1 MWQEVVKIKMTIIK
15 MNDGLTQYG
24 AKENYTFIKK
34 LIWDANLSGE
44 KIIEITDVK
53 EGNVLINIDS
63 IFTVEET
70 TNGKSSLQEE

>member
-1 MWQEVVKIKMTIIK
+1 MTKIK
-15 MNDGLTQYG
+15 MNDGLTRYI
-24 AKENYTFIKK
+24 AKESYTFIKK

-63 IFTVEET
+63 IFTVEEIKD
-70 TNGKSSLQEE
+70 GKSSLSEK

>member
-1 MWQEVVKIKMTIIK
+1 
-15 MNDGLTQYG
+15 MNDGLTRYI

-34 LIWDANLSGE
+34 LIRDANLQGE

-63 IFTVEET
+63 IFTVEEIK
-70 TNGKSSLQEE
+70 NGKSSLS

>member
-1 MWQEVVKIKMTIIK
+1 MTTIK

-24 AKENYTFIKK
+24 AKENYTFIKT
-34 LIWDANLSGE
+34 LIRNANLSGE

-70 TNGKSSLQEE
+70 INGESSI

>member
-1 MWQEVVKIKMTIIK
+1 MTTIK

-24 AKENYTFIKK
+24 AKENYTFIKT
-34 LIWDANLSGE
+34 LIRNANLSGE

-70 TNGKSSLQEE
+70 TNGKSSISEE

>member
-1 MWQEVVKIKMTIIK
+1 MTRIK
-15 MNDGLTQYG
+15 MNDGLTWYI

-34 LIWDANLSGE
+34 LIRDANLYGE

-63 IFTVEET
+63 IFIVEEIKD
-70 TNGKSSLQEE
+70 GKSSISEE

>member
-1 MWQEVVKIKMTIIK
+1 MTTIK
-15 MNDGLTQYG
+15 MNDGLTRYK

-34 LIWDANLSGE
+34 LIRDANLHGE

-63 IFTVEET
+63 IFKVEET
-70 TNGKSSLQEE
+70 TNGKSSIS

>member
-1 MWQEVVKIKMTIIK
+1 MTIIK

-24 AKENYTFIKK
+24 AKENYTFIKT
-34 LIWDANLSGE
+34 LIRNANLNGE

-70 TNGKSSLQEE
+70 INGESSI